1 MEPESAIF
9 AAIAR
14 LLVATEGSCRV
25 PGTVVDFDTARAQT
39 LGDSQRFFPLA
50 ALNISGQTIFCVI
63 CHFHC
68 VIDRLVWQDRQNW
81 AEDFFARNCHR
92 WINIGEHCWA
102 YVIATV
108 EIGWQA
114 GSATDAHGDIEV
126 AARKTSE
133 TFTNYLVRNRSG
145 RYIAI
150 RVMVNRAGGAGVK
163 PLVFFVDYVLKPHAF
178 DGVFQTNAQYGE
190 TYYLEWAVY
199 DPVSPETNEA
209 RLPRAH
215 AR

>member
-1 MEPESAIF
+1 MLEVKPGAGRQAGGQDVNVRTILVVTAVLAGGGQAWAADCLDWTGFRNSF
-9 AAIAR
+9 AF
-14 LLVATEGSCRV
+14 VVNTCDQATAGEVSIIKD
-25 PGTVVDFDTARAQT
+25 GTVVSTQT
-39 LGDSQRFFPLA
+39 YHLNRRSRRKIFFPGDDIEL
-50 ALNISGQTIFCVI
+50 
-63 CHFHC
+63 
-68 VIDRLVWQDRQNW
+68 R
-81 AEDFFARNCHR
+81 
-92 WINIGEHCWA
+92 
-102 YVIATV
+102 

-114 GSATDAHGDIEV
+114 GTATDARGDIEIT
-126 AARKTSE
+126 AHRTSE

-145 RYIAI
+145 RHVAI

-209 RLPRAH
+209 RLPRTFRAH
-215 AR
+215 